1 MSTHIN
7 QFLDEH
13 GVKVEMNTNYMLD
26 AFTLNKSENHK
37 NVVLVMDTINA
48 RNVKHV
54 NYTDYISLSDN

>member
-7 QFLDEH
+7 DFLDEH

-37 NVVLVMDTINA
+37 HGVLVMDTINA
-48 RNVKHV
+48 QNVKHV
-54 NYTDYISLSDN
+54 NYTDYISLSNN